1 MTVAIILRRV
11 GMLLLVVWAASTLI
25 FFVPRLAPTNPV
37 RDKLLAATEQGASQ
51 KPGAPQPPVKE
62 EEDPFAGV
70 TVQPKPE
77 EKPKES
83 GRSWRESFF
92 EDNFGFRKEIMSQFN
107 TNQDGDLASRQSL
120 GFEVLKK
127 FSTATAPVFGGI

>member
-1 MTVAIILRRV
+1 MLRHCARR
-11 GMLLLVVWAASTLI
+11 TCPTFFLI
-25 FFVPRLAPTNPV
+25 VLSACLSSVPA
-37 RDKLLAATEQGASQ
+37 DADEKATEQGASQ

-92 EDNFGFRKEIMSQFN
+92 KDNFGFRKEIMSQFN
-107 TNQDGDLASRQSL
+107 TNQLDFAGR
-120 GFEVLKK
+120 
-127 FSTATAPVFGGI
+127 